1 MLPALE
7 KAVQQGKPM
16 LIIAED
22 IDGDALATLVVN
34 KLRGT
39 VQVLAVKAGSRR
51 SAQGDAPR
59 HRDHHGRNRDQ
70 RGDRRKLDSVI
81 LEDFGAARRVV
92 ATKDDTT
99 IVDGEGKPD
108 DIKGRM
114 TQIKAQI
121 EDTTSDYDATRSSD
135 RGAIGAGRSPIDPP
149 VCHPDATPCLGQHR
163 TEGTHSRC

>member
-1 MLPALE
+1 MLRDIA
-7 KAVQQGKPM
+7 
-16 LIIAED
+16 IIT
-22 IDGDALATLVVN
+22 G
-34 KLRGT
+34 GT
-39 VQVLAVKAGSRR
+39 VISEEIG
-51 SAQGDAPR
+51 
-59 HRDHHGRNRDQ
+59 
-70 RGDRRKLDSVI
+70 RKLDSVI

-135 RGAIGAGRSPIDPP
+135 RGAIGAGRSPIGPP
-149 VCHPDATPCLGQHR
+149 VCHPDATPARSAQDGRHTLPPLASLQTGQGFR
-163 TEGTHSRC
+163 GLEA